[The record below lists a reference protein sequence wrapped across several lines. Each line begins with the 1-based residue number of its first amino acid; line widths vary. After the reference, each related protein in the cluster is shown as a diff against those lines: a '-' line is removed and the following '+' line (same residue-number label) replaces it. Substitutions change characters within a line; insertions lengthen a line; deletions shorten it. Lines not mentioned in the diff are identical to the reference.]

1 MCWLCYYNG
10 MSDSLTIKERKTM
23 NTTYNI
29 DDIYNLLNDYT
40 FLDTDKIKVNTDK
53 IDAQMSILVDTLKK
67 MQVQLNILQ
76 NDNKT
81 LTAENTAIMKK
92 LDSIEQDILLT

>member
-1 MCWLCYYNG
+1 

-23 NTTYNI
+23 NTTYNN

-40 FLDTDKIKVNTDK
+40 FLDTDKIKVNTEK

>member
-1 MCWLCYYNG
+1 MSETMYN
-10 MSDSLTIKERKTM
+10 
-23 NTTYNI
+23 N
-29 DDIYNLLNDYT
+29 DDIYNLLNVDM
-40 FLDTDKIKVNTDK
+40 FLDIDKVKINTVK

-76 NDNKT
+76 TDNKT

>member
-1 MCWLCYYNG
+1 
-10 MSDSLTIKERKTM
+10 MS
-23 NTTYNI
+23 
-29 DDIYNLLNDYT
+29 
-40 FLDTDKIKVNTDK
+40 DTDKIKVNTDK

-76 NDNKT
+76 TDNKT
-81 LTAENTAIMKK
+81 LQAENTAIMKK

>member
-1 MCWLCYYNG
+1 MDTMYN
-10 MSDSLTIKERKTM
+10 
-23 NTTYNI
+23 N

-53 IDAQMSILVDTLKK
+53 IDAQMSILVDTLKQ

>member
-1 MCWLCYYNG
+1 

-23 NTTYNI
+23 NTTYNN

>member
-1 MCWLCYYNG
+1 MTMYN
-10 MSDSLTIKERKTM
+10 
-23 NTTYNI
+23 N
-29 DDIYNLLNDYT
+29 DDIYQLLNEEIGVDQ
-40 FLDTDKIKVNTDK
+40 DKIKVNTDK
-53 IDAQMSILVDTLKK
+53 IDTQMSILVETLKK

-81 LTAENTAIMKK
+81 LKAENTAIISKIDSENTAIMSK

>member
-1 MCWLCYYNG
+1 MSETMYN
-10 MSDSLTIKERKTM
+10 
-23 NTTYNI
+23 N
-29 DDIYNLLNDYT
+29 DDIYNLLNVDM
-40 FLDTDKIKVNTDK
+40 FLDIDKVKINTVK

-76 NDNKT
+76 TDNKT

-92 LDSIEQDILLT
+92 LDDIQQDILLT

>member
-1 MCWLCYYNG
+1 MYN
-10 MSDSLTIKERKTM
+10 
-23 NTTYNI
+23 N
-29 DDIYNLLNDYT
+29 DDIYQILNEEIGVDQ
-40 FLDTDKIKVNTDK
+40 DKIMVNTDK

-76 NDNKT
+76 TDNKT
-81 LTAENTAIMKK
+81 LKAENTAIMKK

>member
-92 LDSIEQDILLT
+92 LDSIEQDILVT

>member
-1 MCWLCYYNG
+1 

-23 NTTYNI
+23 NTMYNN
-29 DDIYNLLNDYT
+29 DDIYQLLNEDVA
-40 FLDTDKIKVNTDK
+40 LDVDKVKVNTDK

-76 NDNKT
+76 TDNKT

>member
-1 MCWLCYYNG
+1 MTMYN
-10 MSDSLTIKERKTM
+10 
-23 NTTYNI
+23 N
-29 DDIYNLLNDYT
+29 DDIYNLLNEEIGVDQ
-40 FLDTDKIKVNTDK
+40 DKIMVNTDK

-76 NDNKT
+76 TDNKT
-81 LTAENTAIMKK
+81 LQAENTAIMKK

>member
-1 MCWLCYYNG
+1 MYN
-10 MSDSLTIKERKTM
+10 
-23 NTTYNI
+23 N
-29 DDIYNLLNDYT
+29 DDIYNLLNVDM
-40 FLDTDKIKVNTDK
+40 FLDIDKVKINTVK

-76 NDNKT
+76 TDNKT

>member
-1 MCWLCYYNG
+1 MTMYN
-10 MSDSLTIKERKTM
+10 
-23 NTTYNI
+23 N
-29 DDIYNLLNDYT
+29 DDIYQLLNEEIGVDQ
-40 FLDTDKIKVNTDK
+40 DKIKVNVDK
-53 IDAQMSILVDTLKK
+53 IDTQMSILVETLKK

-81 LTAENTAIMKK
+81 LKAENTAIISKIDSENTAIMSK

>member
-1 MCWLCYYNG
+1 
-10 MSDSLTIKERKTM
+10 M
-23 NTTYNI
+23 NTMYNN
-29 DDIYNLLNDYT
+29 DDIYQLLNEDVA
-40 FLDTDKIKVNTDK
+40 LDVDKVKVNTDK

-76 NDNKT
+76 TDNKT